1 MGRPGSGITDSA
13 VEAQAQAVSELDDA
27 RQELRAATERAEGLA
42 RMSSLELRSAVS
54 QVHAVAAELQAHHD
68 SVRAAGQRVA
78 VAYMRVQQLAEK
90 DALASWPQIT
100 PDFGPPPDDAVP
112 GWVKDA
118 YYGLLTSLNEGSVA
132 MVARHLGELNGWL
145 PGDPS
150 PGGEDPHS
158 RAPEDS

>member
-1 MGRPGSGITDSA
+1 
-13 VEAQAQAVSELDDA
+13 VSELDDA

-42 RMSSLELRSAVS
+42 RMSSLELRAAVS

-78 VAYMRVQQLAEK
+78 VAYLRVQQLADK

-100 PDFGPPPDDAVP
+100 PDFGPPPDDAMP

-118 YYGLLTSLNEGSVA
+118 YYGLLASLNERSVA
-132 MVARHLGELNGWL
+132 MVARYLGELNGWL
-145 PGDPS
+145 PGDSS
-150 PGGEDPHS
+150 PGDEDSRS

>member
-1 MGRPGSGITDSA
+1 
-13 VEAQAQAVSELDDA
+13 
-27 RQELRAATERAEGLA
+27 
-42 RMSSLELRSAVS
+42 MSSLELRAAVL

-78 VAYMRVQQLAEK
+78 VAYMRAQQLADK

-100 PDFGPPPDDAVP
+100 PDFGPPPDDAMP

-118 YYGLLTSLNEGSVA
+118 YCGLLASLNGRSVA
-132 MVARHLGELNGWL
+132 MVARYLGELNGWL

-150 PGGEDPHS
+150 PGDEDPRS
-158 RAPEDS
+158 RAPEGG

>member
-90 DALASWPQIT
+90 DALACWPQIT
-100 PDFGPPPDDAVP
+100 PDFGPPPDGAMP

-118 YYGLLTSLNEGSVA
+118 YYGLLRSEEHTS
-132 MVARHLGELNGWL
+132 ELQ
-145 PGDPS
+145 S
-150 PGGEDPHS
+150 H
-158 RAPEDS
+158 

>member
-1 MGRPGSGITDSA
+1 MAGATRSGRWRAP
-13 VEAQAQAVSELDDA
+13 VSELDDA

-42 RMSSLELRSAVS
+42 RMSSLELRAAVLH
-54 QVHAVAAELQAHHD
+54 VHAVAAELQAHHD
-68 SVRAAGQRVA
+68 SVRAASQRVA
-78 VAYMRVQQLAEK
+78 VAYMRVQQLADK

-100 PDFGPPPDDAVP
+100 PDFGPPPDDAMP

-118 YYGLLTSLNEGSVA
+118 YYGLLASLNGGSVA

-150 PGGEDPHS
+150 PGDEDPRS